1 MHLIQF
7 ILTESN
13 RIEPIFLQKNT
24 KIIKNLSTVRR
35 DELVFN
41 SVRLNTANALNSI
54 VSLY

>member
-13 RIEPIFLQKNT
+13 RIESIFLQKNT